1 MNQRSGIFFSMGTAL
16 LSALFCCYLLG
27 MAAIL
32 CFGHIGEWV
41 FPCSLLLG
49 GAISWLLSEDT
60 PVSKLDALAGALLI
74 VALSI
79 LATSFLV
86 DFGYDG
92 ILYHQQMAAELADGW
107 DMLRNPHAISHSS
120 SDAWVICY
128 AKGMEL
134 TGASVCATFG
144 GISVMRTPNL
154 MLISA
159 SAFLLYD
166 FLCRLAPQSSRMMRV
181 AVAIAVTG
189 NTVGVTQCLSTY
201 NDYPLYYYILLTII
215 FSCYAS
221 KCLKASGRLISYIF
235 IGGVTVM
242 AIATKFNAFFYQG
255 VAIFFIIL
263 WQLLHRRFKQSMWLA
278 MTGIFALITGLLLA
292 WNPYVTNTLEYGNPL
307 YPLFGDGAVDI
318 MAWNTP
324 DYFTDNR
331 FLNFAIS
338 MFRFGV
344 PYVDNRCGMFG
355 PTFPIMLA
363 ISAGAF
369 IAWRK
374 RLNPVYAYAAV
385 CALISVFFIR
395 DTWWVRYFPQ
405 LYISGV
411 AATVALL
418 PFDTTFRRMRICLIC
433 ILACAYINIGIA
445 AAAVGKQLMLKM
457 QQVHYIEMEYKGRE
471 VSVARDLPQFHR
483 YLLELGITPVA
494 AEENEIVKGV
504 SIRILFPDNHC
515 AVILATPE
523 ESCRFV
529 EYGRTRNIDFQ
540 QYLAE

>member
-1 MNQRSGIFFSMGTAL
+1 MSRRFGIYFSIGTAL
-16 LSALFCCYLLG
+16 LSALFGCYVLG
-27 MAAIL
+27 MASIL
-32 CFGHIGEWV
+32 CFRHVGQWV

-49 GAISWLLSEDT
+49 GVISWILSEDS
-60 PVSKLDALAGALLI
+60 PIRKIDALAGALLI
-74 VALSI
+74 VALS
-79 LATSFLV
+79 LLVTSSLI

-92 ILYHQQMAAELADGW
+92 ILYHQQMTAELADGW
-107 DMLRNPHAISHSS
+107 DMLRNPHDITHSS
-120 SDAWVICY
+120 SDVWVTCY

-134 TGASVCATFG
+134 TGATVCATFG
-144 GISVMRTPNL
+144 GVSVMRTPNL
-154 MLISA
+154 MLIFA

-166 FLCRLAPQSSRMMRV
+166 FLCRLAPQSSRVLRV
-181 AVAIAVTG
+181 AVTIAVIG
-189 NTVGVTQCLSTY
+189 NTVGVSQCLSTY

-221 KCLKASGRLISYIF
+221 KCPKTFTRVASYLF
-235 IGGVTVM
+235 IGGITVL

-263 WQLLHRRFKQSMWLA
+263 WQLFHRRYKQAIWLA
-278 MTGIFALITGLLLA
+278 LTGICALIIGVILA
-292 WNPYVTNTLEYGNPL
+292 WNPYVINTLEYGNSL
-307 YPLFGDGAVDI
+307 YPLFGEGSVDI

-324 DYFTDNR
+324 DYYTNNR

-338 MFRFGV
+338 LFRFGV

-363 ISAGAF
+363 ISAGVF

-385 CALISVFFIR
+385 CALLSVFFIR

-405 LYISGV
+405 FYISGV

-418 PFDTTFRRMRICLIC
+418 PFAAGFRRMRICLIC

-445 AAAVGKQLMLKM
+445 AAAVGKQMMLKM
-457 QQVHYIEMEYKGRE
+457 KQVHFIEKEYKGRE
-471 VSVARDLPQFHR
+471 VRVARDLPHFHR
-483 YLLELGITPVA
+483 YLLELGITPVSA
-494 AEENEIVKGV
+494 DEDEIEKGV
-504 SIRILFPDNHC
+504 SIRMFFPDNHC

-523 ESCRFV
+523 ESRRFV